1 MIKYGLDVSYAQGK
15 FDWSTVK
22 KLNPDS
28 INFAIVRAGYGN
40 NNIDAQA
47 KRNFTELNRLGI
59 PAGAY
64 WFSYAYT
71 RKMAANEAKCLLD
84 FVKSYKIEYPLIFD
98 FEYASDD
105 YAKKNGV
112 NLSKSDISELV
123 NEFCQYLERNG
134 YYAMFYT
141 NLDYKRNKFDKALFK
156 RYDHWLAY
164 YGKNNTHEGY
174 MFQHT
179 STGRLKG
186 HNGNLDLDYTTRDYP
201 TIIKKSGLNN
211 L

>member
-105 YAKKNGV
+105 YAKKMASICLSQTSQSWLMNFV
-112 NLSKSDISELV
+112 NTL
-123 NEFCQYLERNG
+123 NETATMQCF
-134 YYAMFYT
+134 
-141 NLDYKRNKFDKALFK
+141 
-156 RYDHWLAY
+156 
-164 YGKNNTHEGY
+164 
-174 MFQHT
+174 
-179 STGRLKG
+179 
-186 HNGNLDLDYTTRDYP
+186 TR
-201 TIIKKSGLNN
+201 I
-211 L
+211 